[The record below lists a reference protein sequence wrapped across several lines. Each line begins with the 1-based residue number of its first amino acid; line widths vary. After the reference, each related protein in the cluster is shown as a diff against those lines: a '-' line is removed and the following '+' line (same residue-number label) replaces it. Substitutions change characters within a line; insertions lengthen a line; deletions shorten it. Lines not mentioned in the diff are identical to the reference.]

1 MLVLGIG
8 NVIYADEG
16 IGVHFVRALAQ
27 NYKFYP
33 KTAARNSKAGE
44 NLTARNFMQNSV
56 QVSAIQ
62 NSTSQ
67 NSIERDSLQNF
78 ADKNFTQNFTERDF
92 DQNSAS
98 ENFISEQNAVAVNSL
113 RNSKVANLDRNSTSE
128 HSAKQNSASNFT
140 SQNSLINSAAQGSIN
155 ADLIAENPAAPSSSA
170 DQIRFIDGGTLASF
184 LMPTMAE
191 FDEILL
197 VDCIDAEGA
206 KGGEVYF
213 FDYDAM
219 PKQISWSGSAHEV
232 EMLQTLQMMD
242 LCGDLPHVKI
252 LAVVPKRIEEA
263 SFKLSSVILESS
275 KIMEKTAL
283 KYLSDLGFAHEKIAD
298 LSAQDIADRFAKRGR
313 DDSSI

>member
-33 KTAARNSKAGE
+33 KAAALNFTAGE
-44 NLTARNFMQNSV
+44 DIAAQNFMQNSA
-56 QVSAIQ
+56 QTSAIQ

-67 NSIERDSLQNF
+67 NSIKCDSLQNF
-78 ADKNFTQNFTERDF
+78 ADKNSIFKQNFAT
-92 DQNSAS
+92 
-98 ENFISEQNAVAVNSL
+98 
-113 RNSKVANLDRNSTSE
+113 ANLDRNSTSE
-128 HSAKQNSASNFT
+128 HSAKQDSASNFT
-140 SQNSLINSAAQGSIN
+140 SQNSVINSAAQSSIN
-155 ADLIAENPAAPSSSA
+155 ADLVAKNPAATSNSA

-252 LAVVPKRIEEA
+252 LAVVPQRIEEA

-283 KYLSDLGFAHEKIAD
+283 KYLSDLGFAYEKIAD
-298 LSAQDIADRFAKRGR
+298 LSAQDIADRFAKKGR

>member
-33 KTAARNSKAGE
+33 KTAVRNFMAGE
-44 NLTARNFMQNSV
+44 NLTAQNFMQNSA

-67 NSIERDSLQNF
+67 NSIERDLLQNF
-78 ADKNFTQNFTERDF
+78 ADENSISER
-92 DQNSAS
+92 NSA
-98 ENFISEQNAVAVNSL
+98 AVNSL
-113 RNSKVANLDRNSTSE
+113 RNSKATNLDRNFAAQN
-128 HSAKQNSASNFT
+128 SAKQNSASNFT
-140 SQNSLINSAAQGSIN
+140 LQNSVINSVAQSSTN
-155 ADLIAENPAAPSSSA
+155 ADFIAVNSAVPSSSA

-197 VDCIDAEGA
+197 VDCIDADGA

-252 LAVVPKRIEEA
+252 LAVVPRRIEEA
-263 SFKLSSVILESS
+263 SFKLSSVTLESS

-283 KYLSDLGFAHEKIAD
+283 KHLSDLGFAHEKIAD

>member
-1 MLVLGIG
+1 MRVLVLGIG

-33 KTAARNSKAGE
+33 KAAARNSMASE
-44 NLTARNFMQNSV
+44 DFAAQNFMQNSA

-67 NSIERDSLQNF
+67 NSIERNSLQNF
-78 ADKNFTQNFTERDF
+78 ADENSIFKQNFAT
-92 DQNSAS
+92 
-98 ENFISEQNAVAVNSL
+98 
-113 RNSKVANLDRNSTSE
+113 ANLDRNSTSE
-128 HSAKQNSASNFT
+128 NSAKQNFASNST
-140 SQNSLINSAAQGSIN
+140 SQNSAINSAAQSSIN
-155 ADLIAENPAAPSSSA
+155 ANLVAKNLAVPSDSA
-170 DQIRFIDGGTLASF
+170 DQISFIDGGTLASF

-197 VDCIDAEGA
+197 VDCINADGA

-213 FDYDAM
+213 FDYNAM

-252 LAVVPKRIEEA
+252 LAVVPQRIEEA

>member
-33 KTAARNSKAGE
+33 KATARNSMAGE
-44 NLTARNFMQNSV
+44 DLTVHNFMQNSV

-67 NSIERDSLQNF
+67 NSIERNSLQNF
-78 ADKNFTQNFTERDF
+78 ADENSIFKQNF
-92 DQNSAS
+92 A
-98 ENFISEQNAVAVNSL
+98 AVNL
-113 RNSKVANLDRNSTSE
+113 NRNSTSE
-128 HSAKQNSASNFT
+128 HSAKQDSASNFT
-140 SQNSLINSAAQGSIN
+140 LQNSIINSAAQSSIN
-155 ADLIAENPAAPSSSA
+155 SDFVAANSAAPSNSSA
-170 DQIRFIDGGTLASF
+170 QIRFIDGGTLASF

-197 VDCIDAEGA
+197 VDCIDADGA

-252 LAVVPKRIEEA
+252 LAVVPRRIEEA

>member
-33 KTAARNSKAGE
+33 KASARNSMAGE
-44 NLTARNFMQNSV
+44 NLTAQNFMQNSA

-78 ADKNFTQNFTERDF
+78 ADENSIFKQNFAT
-92 DQNSAS
+92 
-98 ENFISEQNAVAVNSL
+98 VNL
-113 RNSKVANLDRNSTSE
+113 NRNSTSE
-128 HSAKQNSASNFT
+128 NSAKQDSASNFT
-140 SQNSLINSAAQGSIN
+140 LQNSVINSTAQGSIN
-155 ADLIAENPAAPSSSA
+155 ANLVAENPAAPSRSV

-197 VDCIDAEGA
+197 VDCIDA
-206 KGGEVYF
+206 
-213 FDYDAM
+213 
-219 PKQISWSGSAHEV
+219 
-232 EMLQTLQMMD
+232 
-242 LCGDLPHVKI
+242 
-252 LAVVPKRIEEA
+252 
-263 SFKLSSVILESS
+263 
-275 KIMEKTAL
+275 
-283 KYLSDLGFAHEKIAD
+283 
-298 LSAQDIADRFAKRGR
+298 
-313 DDSSI
+313 

>member
-33 KTAARNSKAGE
+33 KASARNSMAGE
-44 NLTARNFMQNSV
+44 NFAAQNFMQNSV

-62 NSTSQ
+62 NSSLQ
-67 NSIERDSLQNF
+67 NSIECDFSQNSADTNSNSEQNF
-78 ADKNFTQNFTERDF
+78 A
-92 DQNSAS
+92 
-98 ENFISEQNAVAVNSL
+98 AV
-113 RNSKVANLDRNSTSE
+113 NLDRNSTSE
-128 HSAKQNSASNFT
+128 HSAKQNFASNFT
-140 SQNSLINSAAQGSIN
+140 SQNSLINSAAQSSIDSDFVAVN
-155 ADLIAENPAAPSSSA
+155 SAAPSSSA

-197 VDCIDAEGA
+197 VDCIDADGA

-252 LAVVPKRIEEA
+252 LAVVPQRIEEA

>member
-33 KTAARNSKAGE
+33 KAAARNSKAGE
-44 NLTARNFMQNSV
+44 DFAAQNFMQNSV

-62 NSTSQ
+62 NSTLQ
-67 NSIERDSLQNF
+67 NSIECDSLQNS
-78 ADKNFTQNFTERDF
+78 AD
-92 DQNSAS
+92 
-98 ENFISEQNAVAVNSL
+98 ENFISEQNFAAVNYL
-113 RNSKVANLDRNSTSE
+113 RNSKAENLDRNFAAQN
-128 HSAKQNSASNFT
+128 SAEQNSASNFT
-140 SQNSLINSAAQGSIN
+140 SQKSFINSAAQSSIN
-155 ADLIAENPAAPSSSA
+155 ADFVAVNSSAPSSSA

-252 LAVVPKRIEEA
+252 LAVVPQRIEEA

-275 KIMEKTAL
+275 KTMEKTAL

>member
-33 KTAARNSKAGE
+33 KATARNSMAGD
-44 NLTARNFMQNSV
+44 NFAARNFM
-56 QVSAIQ
+56 Q

-67 NSIERDSLQNF
+67 NSIECDSS
-78 ADKNFTQNFTERDF
+78 
-92 DQNSAS
+92 QNSAG
-98 ENFISEQNAVAVNSL
+98 ENSISEQNFAA
-113 RNSKVANLDRNSTSE
+113 ANLDRNSTSE
-128 HSAKQNSASNFT
+128 HSTKQNSALNST
-140 SQNSLINSAAQGSIN
+140 SQNSVINSAAQSSIN
-155 ADLIAENPAAPSSSA
+155 ADPVAENSAAPGRSA
-170 DQIRFIDGGTLASF
+170 DQVRFIDGGTLASF

-197 VDCIDAEGA
+197 VDCIDADGA

-242 LCGDLPHVKI
+242 LCSDLPHVKI
-252 LAVVPKRIEEA
+252 LAVVPRRIEEA

-275 KIMEKTAL
+275 KTMEKTAL

>member
-33 KTAARNSKAGE
+33 KTAARNSMAGE
-44 NLTARNFMQNSV
+44 NFAAQNFMQNS
-56 QVSAIQ
+56 
-62 NSTSQ
+62 T
-67 NSIERDSLQNF
+67 ERDSS
-78 ADKNFTQNFTERDF
+78 
-92 DQNSAS
+92 QNSAS
-98 ENFISEQNAVAVNSL
+98 ENSNSEQNFAAVNSL
-113 RNSKVANLDRNSTSE
+113 RNSTAVNLDRNSAAQIST
-128 HSAKQNSASNFT
+128 AQNFASNFT
-140 SQNSLINSAAQGSIN
+140 LQNLAINSAAQSSIN
-155 ADLIAENPAAPSSSA
+155 ADFIAENPAASSNSA

-191 FDEILL
+191 FNEILL
-197 VDCIDAEGA
+197 VDCIDAESA

-252 LAVVPKRIEEA
+252 LAVVPRRIEEA
-263 SFKLSSVILESS
+263 SFKLSSAILESS
-275 KIMEKTAL
+275 KTMEKTAL

>member
-33 KTAARNSKAGE
+33 KAATLNFTAGE
-44 NLTARNFMQNSV
+44 DFAAQNFMQNSA

-67 NSIERDSLQNF
+67 NSIERDSLQNS
-78 ADKNFTQNFTERDF
+78 ADENSIFKQNF
-92 DQNSAS
+92 A
-98 ENFISEQNAVAVNSL
+98 AV
-113 RNSKVANLDRNSTSE
+113 KLDRNSTSE
-128 HSAKQNSASNFT
+128 NSAEQNSASNFT
-140 SQNSLINSAAQGSIN
+140 LQNSVINSAAQSSIN
-155 ADLIAENPAAPSSSA
+155 ANLVAENPAAPSDSA
-170 DQIRFIDGGTLASF
+170 DQISFIDGGTLASF

-197 VDCIDAEGA
+197 VDCIDADGA

-219 PKQISWSGSAHEV
+219 PKQINWSGSAHEV

-252 LAVVPKRIEEA
+252 LAVVPQRIEEA

>member
-1 MLVLGIG
+1 LRVLVLGIG

-33 KTAARNSKAGE
+33 KAAARNSMSGE
-44 NLTARNFMQNSV
+44 DFAARNFMQNSA

-67 NSIERDSLQNF
+67 NSIERNSLQNF
-78 ADKNFTQNFTERDF
+78 ADENSIFKQNF
-92 DQNSAS
+92 A
-98 ENFISEQNAVAVNSL
+98 AVNL
-113 RNSKVANLDRNSTSE
+113 NRNSTSE
-128 HSAKQNSASNFT
+128 HSAKQDSASNFT
-140 SQNSLINSAAQGSIN
+140 LQNSIINSAAQSSIN
-155 ADLIAENPAAPSSSA
+155 SDFVAANSAAPSNSSA
-170 DQIRFIDGGTLASF
+170 QIRFIDGGTLASF

-197 VDCIDAEGA
+197 VDCIDADGA
-206 KGGEVYF
+206 EGGEVYF
-213 FDYDAM
+213 FDYEAM

-252 LAVVPKRIEEA
+252 LAVVPRRIEEA

>member
-1 MLVLGIG
+1 MRVLVLGIG

-33 KTAARNSKAGE
+33 KTAARNSMAGE
-44 NLTARNFMQNSV
+44 NFAARNSTK
-56 QVSAIQ
+56 
-62 NSTSQ
+62 NST
-67 NSIERDSLQNF
+67 ERDSS
-78 ADKNFTQNFTERDF
+78 
-92 DQNSAS
+92 QNSAS
-98 ENFISEQNAVAVNSL
+98 ENSNSEQNSAAVNSL
-113 RNSKVANLDRNSTSE
+113 RNSTAVNLDRNSTPE
-128 HSAKQNSASNFT
+128 HSAKQNCASNFT
-140 SQNSLINSAAQGSIN
+140 SQNSVINSAAQNSIDTDFVAVN
-155 ADLIAENPAAPSSSA
+155 SAAPSSST

-197 VDCIDAEGA
+197 VDCIDADGA
-206 KGGEVYF
+206 EGGEVYF

-252 LAVVPKRIEEA
+252 LAVVPRRIEEA
-263 SFKLSSVILESS
+263 SFKLSSVILKSS

-283 KYLSDLGFAHEKIAD
+283 QYLSDLGFAHEKIAD

>member
-33 KTAARNSKAGE
+33 KAAARNSIAGE
-44 NLTARNFMQNSV
+44 NFAAQNFMQNSV

-67 NSIERDSLQNF
+67 NSIERDPL
-78 ADKNFTQNFTERDF
+78 
-92 DQNSAS
+92 QNSAN
-98 ENFISEQNAVAVNSL
+98 ENSISEQNFAAV
-113 RNSKVANLDRNSTSE
+113 NLDRNSTSE
-128 HSAKQNSASNFT
+128 HSAKQDSASNFT
-140 SQNSLINSAAQGSIN
+140 LQNLAINSAAQSSI
-155 ADLIAENPAAPSSSA
+155 DSDFIAVNSAAPSSSA

-197 VDCIDAEGA
+197 VDCIDADGA

-252 LAVVPKRIEEA
+252 LAVVPRRIKEA

>member
-33 KTAARNSKAGE
+33 KASARNSLAGE
-44 NLTARNFMQNSV
+44 NFAAQNF
-56 QVSAIQ
+56 IQ

-67 NSIERDSLQNF
+67 NS
-78 ADKNFTQNFTERDF
+78 TERDF
-92 DQNSAS
+92 DQNSAD
-98 ENFISEQNAVAVNSL
+98 ENFISDQNFAAV
-113 RNSKVANLDRNSTSE
+113 NLDRNSTPE
-128 HSAKQNSASNFT
+128 HSAKQNFASNFT
-140 SQNSLINSAAQGSIN
+140 LQNSVINSAAQSSI
-155 ADLIAENPAAPSSSA
+155 DSDFIAVNSAAPSSSA

-252 LAVVPKRIEEA
+252 LAVVPQRIEEA

-275 KIMEKTAL
+275 KTMEKTAL
-283 KYLSDLGFAHEKIAD
+283 KYLLDLGFAHEKIAD

>member
-1 MLVLGIG
+1 MRVLVLGIG

-33 KTAARNSKAGE
+33 KAAARNSMAGE
-44 NLTARNFMQNSV
+44 DFAVQNFMQNSA

-67 NSIERDSLQNF
+67 NSIERDSLQNS
-78 ADKNFTQNFTERDF
+78 ADENSIFEQNFATVNTANLNRNSTA
-92 DQNSAS
+92 QNSA
-98 ENFISEQNAVAVNSL
+98 E
-113 RNSKVANLDRNSTSE
+113 
-128 HSAKQNSASNFT
+128 QNSASNST
-140 SQNSLINSAAQGSIN
+140 SQNSIINSVAQSSIN
-155 ADLIAENPAAPSSSA
+155 TDFIAVNSAAPSSSA

-197 VDCIDAEGA
+197 VDCIDADGA

-252 LAVVPKRIEEA
+252 LAVVPRRIEEA

-275 KIMEKTAL
+275 KTMEKTAL

-313 DDSSI
+313 DDSNI

>member
-1 MLVLGIG
+1 M
-8 NVIYADEG
+8 
-16 IGVHFVRALAQ
+16 
-27 NYKFYP
+27 
-33 KTAARNSKAGE
+33 AGE
-44 NLTARNFMQNSV
+44 
-56 QVSAIQ
+56 
-62 NSTSQ
+62 
-67 NSIERDSLQNF
+67 DF
-78 ADKNFTQNFTERDF
+78 AAQNFTQNSIKHDSE
-92 DQNSAS
+92 QNSAN
-98 ENFISEQNAVAVNSL
+98 ENSISEQNFAAVNSL
-113 RNSKVANLDRNSTSE
+113 RNSTAVNLDRNSAAQIST
-128 HSAKQNSASNFT
+128 AQNSASNST
-140 SQNSLINSAAQGSIN
+140 SQNSLINSAAQSSIN
-155 ADLIAENPAAPSSSA
+155 ADFVAENPAAPSRSA

-252 LAVVPKRIEEA
+252 LAVVPQRIKEA
-263 SFKLSSVILESS
+263 TFKLSSVILESS
-275 KIMEKTAL
+275 KTMEKTAL

>member
-33 KTAARNSKAGE
+33 KTAARNSMTGE
-44 NLTARNFMQNSV
+44 DFAAQNFMQNSA

-78 ADKNFTQNFTERDF
+78 ADKNSIFKQNFAT
-92 DQNSAS
+92 
-98 ENFISEQNAVAVNSL
+98 V
-113 RNSKVANLDRNSTSE
+113 NLDRNSTSE
-128 HSAKQNSASNFT
+128 HSAKQNFASNFT
-140 SQNSLINSAAQGSIN
+140 SQNSVINSAAQSSIN
-155 ADLIAENPAAPSSSA
+155 ADPVAENSAATSNSA

-197 VDCIDAEGA
+197 VDCIDADGA

-252 LAVVPKRIEEA
+252 LAVVPQRIEEA

-275 KIMEKTAL
+275 KTMKKTAL

-298 LSAQDIADRFAKRGR
+298 LSAQDIADRFAKKGR

>member
-33 KTAARNSKAGE
+33 KTAVRNFMAGE
-44 NLTARNFMQNSV
+44 NLTAQNFMQNSA

-67 NSIERDSLQNF
+67 NSIERDPLQNF
-78 ADKNFTQNFTERDF
+78 AD
-92 DQNSAS
+92 
-98 ENFISEQNAVAVNSL
+98 ENFISEQNFAAV
-113 RNSKVANLDRNSTSE
+113 NLDRNSTPE
-128 HSAKQNSASNFT
+128 HSAKQNFASN
-140 SQNSLINSAAQGSIN
+140 SALQNSIINSAAQSSIN
-155 ADLIAENPAAPSSSA
+155 ADLIAENSAAPSSSA

-197 VDCIDAEGA
+197 VDCIDADGA

-252 LAVVPKRIEEA
+252 LAVVPRRIEEA

>member
-33 KTAARNSKAGE
+33 KASARNSMAGE
-44 NLTARNFMQNSV
+44 NLTAQNFMQNSA

-62 NSTSQ
+62 NFTSQ
-67 NSIERDSLQNF
+67 NSTEHDSS
-78 ADKNFTQNFTERDF
+78 
-92 DQNSAS
+92 QNSAS
-98 ENFISEQNAVAVNSL
+98 ENFISEQNAAAVNSL
-113 RNSKVANLDRNSTSE
+113 RNSKAANLDRNFTAQN
-128 HSAKQNSASNFT
+128 SAAQNSASNFT
-140 SQNSLINSAAQGSIN
+140 SQNSVINSAAQSYIN
-155 ADLIAENPAAPSSSA
+155 ADFIAENSAAPSSSA

-197 VDCIDAEGA
+197 VDCIDADGA

-252 LAVVPKRIEEA
+252 LAVVPQRIEEA

-275 KIMEKTAL
+275 KTMEKTAL
-283 KYLSDLGFAHEKIAD
+283 KYLSDLGFAYEKIAD

>member
-1 MLVLGIG
+1 MRVLVLGIG

-33 KTAARNSKAGE
+33 KTAARNSMAGE
-44 NLTARNFMQNSV
+44 DFAAQNFMQNSA

-78 ADKNFTQNFTERDF
+78 AGENSIFEQNFAT
-92 DQNSAS
+92 
-98 ENFISEQNAVAVNSL
+98 V
-113 RNSKVANLDRNSTSE
+113 NLDRNSTSE
-128 HSAKQNSASNFT
+128 HSAKQDSASNFT
-140 SQNSLINSAAQGSIN
+140 SQNSVINSAAQSSIN
-155 ADLIAENPAAPSSSA
+155 ANLVAKNSAAPSNSA
-170 DQIRFIDGGTLASF
+170 DLIRFIDGGTLASF

-197 VDCIDAEGA
+197 VDCIDADGA

-252 LAVVPKRIEEA
+252 LAVVPQRIEEA
-263 SFKLSSVILESS
+263 SFKLSSVILQSS
-275 KIMEKTAL
+275 KTMEKTAL

>member
-33 KTAARNSKAGE
+33 KTAARNSMAGE
-44 NLTARNFMQNSV
+44 DFAAQNFMQNSA

-67 NSIERDSLQNF
+67 NS
-78 ADKNFTQNFTERDF
+78 TERDPL
-92 DQNSAS
+92 QNSAN
-98 ENFISEQNAVAVNSL
+98 ENFISERNSAAVNSL
-113 RNSKVANLDRNSTSE
+113 RNSTAVNLDRNSAAQIST
-128 HSAKQNSASNFT
+128 AQNFALNST
-140 SQNSLINSAAQGSIN
+140 SQNSIINSAAQSSIN
-155 ADLIAENPAAPSSSA
+155 ADFIAVNSATPSSST

-197 VDCIDAEGA
+197 VDCIDADGA

-213 FDYDAM
+213 FDYEAM
-219 PKQISWSGSAHEV
+219 PKQISWSGSVHEV

-252 LAVVPKRIEEA
+252 LAVVPRRIEEA

-283 KYLSDLGFAHEKIAD
+283 KYLSDLGFAHEKIAN

-313 DDSSI
+313 DDNSI

>member
-33 KTAARNSKAGE
+33 KAAARNSMVGE
-44 NLTARNFMQNSV
+44 DFAAQNFMQNSA

-78 ADKNFTQNFTERDF
+78 ADENSIFKQNFAT
-92 DQNSAS
+92 
-98 ENFISEQNAVAVNSL
+98 V
-113 RNSKVANLDRNSTSE
+113 NLDRNSTSE
-128 HSAKQNSASNFT
+128 NSAEQNSASNST
-140 SQNSLINSAAQGSIN
+140 SQNSVINSAAQSSIN
-155 ADLIAENPAAPSSSA
+155 ADLIAENSAAPSNSA

-197 VDCIDAEGA
+197 VDCIDADGA

-252 LAVVPKRIEEA
+252 LAVVPRRIEEA

-283 KYLSDLGFAHEKIAD
+283 KHLSDLGFAHEKIAD

>member
-33 KTAARNSKAGE
+33 KAAARNSIAGE
-44 NLTARNFMQNSV
+44 NFA
-56 QVSAIQ
+56 AQ
-62 NSTSQ
+62 NSTQNSTERDSSQ
-67 NSIERDSLQNF
+67 NSTG
-78 ADKNFTQNFTERDF
+78 K
-92 DQNSAS
+92 
-98 ENFISEQNAVAVNSL
+98 NFISERNSAAINSLQNSKAVN
-113 RNSKVANLDRNSTSE
+113 LDQNF
-128 HSAKQNSASNFT
+128 AAQNSAEQNFASNFT
-140 SQNSLINSAAQGSIN
+140 SQNSVINSAAQSSIN
-155 ADLIAENPAAPSSSA
+155 SDFIAVNSAAPSSSA

-184 LMPTMAE
+184 LIPTMAE

-197 VDCIDAEGA
+197 VDCIDADGA

-213 FDYDAM
+213 FDYEAM

-252 LAVVPKRIEEA
+252 LAVVPRRIEEA

-275 KIMEKTAL
+275 KTMEKTAL
-283 KYLSDLGFAHEKIAD
+283 KHLSDLGFAHEKIAD

>member
-33 KTAARNSKAGE
+33 KTAARNSMAGE
-44 NLTARNFMQNSV
+44 NFAAQNFM
-56 QVSAIQ
+56 
-62 NSTSQ
+62 
-67 NSIERDSLQNF
+67 
-78 ADKNFTQNFTERDF
+78 QNFTERGSS
-92 DQNSAS
+92 QNSAN
-98 ENFISEQNAVAVNSL
+98 ENFISEQNFAAV
-113 RNSKVANLDRNSTSE
+113 NLDRNSTPE
-128 HSAKQNSASNFT
+128 HSAKQNFASNFT
-140 SQNSLINSAAQGSIN
+140 LQNSVINFAAQSSI
-155 ADLIAENPAAPSSSA
+155 DSDFIAVNSAAPSSSA

-197 VDCIDAEGA
+197 VDCIDADGA

-252 LAVVPKRIEEA
+252 LAVVPRRIKEA
-263 SFKLSSVILESS
+263 SFKLSSVILQSS

>member
-33 KTAARNSKAGE
+33 KASARNSMAGE
-44 NLTARNFMQNSV
+44 DFAVQNSTQNSA

-67 NSIERDSLQNF
+67 NSIERNSLQNF
-78 ADKNFTQNFTERDF
+78 AGE
-92 DQNSAS
+92 NS
-98 ENFISEQNAVAVNSL
+98 ISEQNFVAANTV
-113 RNSKVANLDRNSTSE
+113 NLDRNSTSE
-128 HSAKQNSASNFT
+128 HSAKQDSTLNST
-140 SQNSLINSAAQGSIN
+140 SQNSIINFVAQSSIN
-155 ADLIAENPAAPSSSA
+155 ANLIAENSAAPSSSA

-252 LAVVPKRIEEA
+252 LAVVPQRIEEA
-263 SFKLSSVILESS
+263 SFKLSYVILESS
-275 KIMEKTAL
+275 KTMEKTAL

>member
-33 KTAARNSKAGE
+33 KTAARNSMAGE
-44 NLTARNFMQNSV
+44 NFAARNFMQNSA

-62 NSTSQ
+62 NSTLQNSTERDSSQ
-67 NSIERDSLQNF
+67 NSANENSISER
-78 ADKNFTQNFTERDF
+78 
-92 DQNSAS
+92 NSA
-98 ENFISEQNAVAVNSL
+98 AV
-113 RNSKVANLDRNSTSE
+113 NLDRNSTLE

-140 SQNSLINSAAQGSIN
+140 SQNSLINSAAQSSIN
-155 ADLIAENPAAPSSSA
+155 SDFVAVNSAAPSSSA

-252 LAVVPKRIEEA
+252 LAVVPRRIEEA

-313 DDSSI
+313 DDSII

>member
-33 KTAARNSKAGE
+33 KAAARNSMAGE
-44 NLTARNFMQNSV
+44 DFAAQNFMQNSA

-67 NSIERDSLQNF
+67 NSIERNSLQNF
-78 ADKNFTQNFTERDF
+78 AD
-92 DQNSAS
+92 
-98 ENFISEQNAVAVNSL
+98 ENFIFKQNFAAVNL
-113 RNSKVANLDRNSTSE
+113 NRNSTSE
-128 HSAKQNSASNFT
+128 NSAEQNSASNST
-140 SQNSLINSAAQGSIN
+140 SQNSVINSAAQSSIN
-155 ADLIAENPAAPSSSA
+155 ADLIAENPAAPRQSA
-170 DQIRFIDGGTLASF
+170 DQICFIDGGTLASF

-252 LAVVPKRIEEA
+252 LAVVPRRIEEA

-275 KIMEKTAL
+275 KTMEKTAL

-298 LSAQDIADRFAKRGR
+298 LSAQDIADRFAKKGR

>member
-33 KTAARNSKAGE
+33 KAAARNYIAGE
-44 NLTARNFMQNSV
+44 NFAARNFMQNSA

-67 NSIERDSLQNF
+67 NSIERDSLRNSMDENFIFKQNF
-78 ADKNFTQNFTERDF
+78 A
-92 DQNSAS
+92 
-98 ENFISEQNAVAVNSL
+98 AV
-113 RNSKVANLDRNSTSE
+113 NLDRDSTSE

-140 SQNSLINSAAQGSIN
+140 SQNSLINSSAQSSIN
-155 ADLIAENPAAPSSSA
+155 ADFVAVNSAAPSNSA

-184 LMPTMAE
+184 LMPTIAE

-197 VDCIDAEGA
+197 VDCIDADGVE
-206 KGGEVYF
+206 GGEVYF

-252 LAVVPKRIEEA
+252 LAVVPQRIEEA

-283 KYLSDLGFAHEKIAD
+283 QYLSDLGFAHEKIAD

>member
-33 KTAARNSKAGE
+33 KTAARNSMAGE
-44 NLTARNFMQNSV
+44 NLTGQNFMQNSA

-67 NSIERDSLQNF
+67 NSIERDSLQN
-78 ADKNFTQNFTERDF
+78 
-92 DQNSAS
+92 SAN
-98 ENFISEQNAVAVNSL
+98 ENFISEQNFAAV
-113 RNSKVANLDRNSTSE
+113 NLDRNSTPE
-128 HSAKQNSASNFT
+128 HYAKQNFASN
-140 SQNSLINSAAQGSIN
+140 SALQNSVAQSSINADFIAINSAA
-155 ADLIAENPAAPSSSA
+155 PSPSA

-184 LMPTMAE
+184 LMPTIAE

-197 VDCIDAEGA
+197 VDCIDADGA

-242 LCGDLPHVKI
+242 RCGDLPHVKI
-252 LAVVPKRIEEA
+252 LAVVPRRIEEA
-263 SFKLSSVILESS
+263 SFKLSSVILKSS
-275 KIMEKTAL
+275 KTMEKTAL

>member
-33 KTAARNSKAGE
+33 KTAARNSMSGE
-44 NLTARNFMQNSV
+44 NFAARNFMQNF
-56 QVSAIQ
+56 
-62 NSTSQ
+62 T
-67 NSIERDSLQNF
+67 ERDPLQNF
-78 ADKNFTQNFTERDF
+78 AD
-92 DQNSAS
+92 
-98 ENFISEQNAVAVNSL
+98 ENFISEQNFAAVNL
-113 RNSKVANLDRNSTSE
+113 NRNSTSE
-128 HSAKQNSASNFT
+128 NSAKQDSASNFT
-140 SQNSLINSAAQGSIN
+140 SQNSVINSVAQSSIN
-155 ADLIAENPAAPSSSA
+155 SDFIAVNSAAPSSSA

-197 VDCIDAEGA
+197 VDCIDADGA

-252 LAVVPKRIEEA
+252 LAVVPRRIEEA

>member
-33 KTAARNSKAGE
+33 KASARNSMAGE
-44 NLTARNFMQNSV
+44 DFAVQNFMQNSA
-56 QVSAIQ
+56 QASAIQ

-67 NSIERDSLQNF
+67 NSIKRNSLQNF
-78 ADKNFTQNFTERDF
+78 ADKNSIFKQNFAT
-92 DQNSAS
+92 
-98 ENFISEQNAVAVNSL
+98 V
-113 RNSKVANLDRNSTSE
+113 NLDRNSTSE
-128 HSAKQNSASNFT
+128 HSAKQNFASNFT
-140 SQNSLINSAAQGSIN
+140 SQNSVINSAAQSSIN
-155 ADLIAENPAAPSSSA
+155 ADPVAENSAATSNSA

-197 VDCIDAEGA
+197 VDCIDADGA

-252 LAVVPKRIEEA
+252 LAVVPQRIEEA
-263 SFKLSSVILESS
+263 SFKLSSVILQSS

-298 LSAQDIADRFAKRGR
+298 LSAQDIADRFAKKGR

>member
-33 KTAARNSKAGE
+33 KAAARNSMEGE
-44 NLTARNFMQNSV
+44 DFAVQNFMQNSA

-78 ADKNFTQNFTERDF
+78 ADENSIFKQNFAT
-92 DQNSAS
+92 
-98 ENFISEQNAVAVNSL
+98 V
-113 RNSKVANLDRNSTSE
+113 NLDRNSTSE
-128 HSAKQNSASNFT
+128 NSAKQNSASNFT
-140 SQNSLINSAAQGSIN
+140 SQNLAINSAAQSSIN
-155 ADLIAENPAAPSSSA
+155 ADLIAENSAAPSNSA

-197 VDCIDAEGA
+197 VDCIDADGA

-252 LAVVPKRIEEA
+252 LAVVPQRIEEA

-283 KYLSDLGFAHEKIAD
+283 KYLLDLGFAHEKIAD
-298 LSAQDIADRFAKRGR
+298 LSAQDIADRFAKKGR

>member
-33 KTAARNSKAGE
+33 KASARNSMAGE
-44 NLTARNFMQNSV
+44 NFAAQNFMQNSA

-62 NSTSQ
+62 NPTSQ
-67 NSIERDSLQNF
+67 NPIERDSLQNF
-78 ADKNFTQNFTERDF
+78 ADENSILKQNFAT
-92 DQNSAS
+92 
-98 ENFISEQNAVAVNSL
+98 VNI
-113 RNSKVANLDRNSTSE
+113 ANLDRNSTSE
-128 HSAKQNSASNFT
+128 HSAEQNSASNFT
-140 SQNSLINSAAQGSIN
+140 SQNSLINSVAQSSIDSDFVAVN
-155 ADLIAENPAAPSSSA
+155 SAAPSSSA

-197 VDCIDAEGA
+197 VDCIDADGA

-252 LAVVPKRIEEA
+252 LAVVPQRIEEA

-298 LSAQDIADRFAKRGR
+298 LSAQDIADRFAKKGR

>member
-33 KTAARNSKAGE
+33 KTAARNSMAGE
-44 NLTARNFMQNSV
+44 NLTAQNFMQNSA

-67 NSIERDSLQNF
+67 NSIECDSLQNSTG
-78 ADKNFTQNFTERDF
+78 K
-92 DQNSAS
+92 
-98 ENFISEQNAVAVNSL
+98 NFISEQNFAAV
-113 RNSKVANLDRNSTSE
+113 NLDRNSTSE
-128 HSAKQNSASNFT
+128 HSAKQNYASNFT
-140 SQNSLINSAAQGSIN
+140 LQNSVINSAAQSSIN
-155 ADLIAENPAAPSSSA
+155 ADFIAVNSAAPSSSA

-197 VDCIDAEGA
+197 VDCIDADGA

-252 LAVVPKRIEEA
+252 LAVVPQRIEEA

-283 KYLSDLGFAHEKIAD
+283 KHLSDLGFAHEKIAD
-298 LSAQDIADRFAKRGR
+298 LSAQDIADRFAKKGR

>member
-33 KTAARNSKAGE
+33 KAAARNSMAGE
-44 NLTARNFMQNSV
+44 DIAAQNFMQNSA

-67 NSIERDSLQNF
+67 NSIERNYLQNF
-78 ADKNFTQNFTERDF
+78 ADENSIFKQNFAT
-92 DQNSAS
+92 
-98 ENFISEQNAVAVNSL
+98 
-113 RNSKVANLDRNSTSE
+113 ANLDRNSTSE
-128 HSAKQNSASNFT
+128 HSAKQDSASNFT
-140 SQNSLINSAAQGSIN
+140 SQNSLINSVAQSSIN
-155 ADLIAENPAAPSSSA
+155 ADFIAVNSAAPSSSA

-252 LAVVPKRIEEA
+252 LAVVPQRIEEA

>member
-33 KTAARNSKAGE
+33 KTAARNSMAGE
-44 NLTARNFMQNSV
+44 DFAAQNFMQNSA

-67 NSIERDSLQNF
+67 NSIERDPLQNF
-78 ADKNFTQNFTERDF
+78 AD
-92 DQNSAS
+92 
-98 ENFISEQNAVAVNSL
+98 ENFISEQNFAAV
-113 RNSKVANLDRNSTSE
+113 NLDRNSTPE
-128 HSAKQNSASNFT
+128 HSAKQNFASN
-140 SQNSLINSAAQGSIN
+140 SALQNSIINSAAQSSIN
-155 ADLIAENPAAPSSSA
+155 ADLIAENSAAPSSSA

-197 VDCIDAEGA
+197 VDCIDADGA

-252 LAVVPKRIEEA
+252 LAVVPQRIEEA
-263 SFKLSSVILESS
+263 SFKLSSVILQSS
-275 KIMEKTAL
+275 KTMEKTAL

>member
-33 KTAARNSKAGE
+33 KTAARNSMAGE
-44 NLTARNFMQNSV
+44 NFAAQNFM
-56 QVSAIQ
+56 
-62 NSTSQ
+62 
-67 NSIERDSLQNF
+67 
-78 ADKNFTQNFTERDF
+78 QNFTERGSS
-92 DQNSAS
+92 QNSAN
-98 ENFISEQNAVAVNSL
+98 ENFISEQNFAAV
-113 RNSKVANLDRNSTSE
+113 NLDRNSTPE
-128 HSAKQNSASNFT
+128 HSAKQNFASNFT
-140 SQNSLINSAAQGSIN
+140 LQNSVINFAAQSSI
-155 ADLIAENPAAPSSSA
+155 DSDFIAVNSAAPSSSA

-252 LAVVPKRIEEA
+252 LAVVPRRIKEA
-263 SFKLSSVILESS
+263 SFKLSSVILQSS

>member
-33 KTAARNSKAGE
+33 KAAARNSMVGE
-44 NLTARNFMQNSV
+44 DFAAQNFMQNSA

-67 NSIERDSLQNF
+67 NSANE
-78 ADKNFTQNFTERDF
+78 
-92 DQNSAS
+92 NS
-98 ENFISEQNAVAVNSL
+98 ISEQNFAAV
-113 RNSKVANLDRNSTSE
+113 NLDRNSTSE

-140 SQNSLINSAAQGSIN
+140 SQNSVINSAAQSSIN
-155 ADLIAENPAAPSSSA
+155 SDFVAVNSAAPSSSA

-184 LMPTMAE
+184 LMPTIAE

-197 VDCIDAEGA
+197 VDCIDADGA

-252 LAVVPKRIEEA
+252 LAVVPRRIEEA

-283 KYLSDLGFAHEKIAD
+283 KHLSDLGFAHEKIAD

>member
-33 KTAARNSKAGE
+33 KATARNSMAGE
-44 NLTARNFMQNSV
+44 DFAAQNFMQNSA

-67 NSIERDSLQNF
+67 NSIKRDFLQNF
-78 ADKNFTQNFTERDF
+78 ADENSIFEQNFTT
-92 DQNSAS
+92 
-98 ENFISEQNAVAVNSL
+98 
-113 RNSKVANLDRNSTSE
+113 ANLDRNSTSE
-128 HSAKQNSASNFT
+128 NSAKQDSALNST
-140 SQNSLINSAAQGSIN
+140 SQNSVINSAAQGSIN
-155 ADLIAENPAAPSSSA
+155 ANLVAENPAAPSNSA

-197 VDCIDAEGA
+197 VDCIDADGA

-252 LAVVPKRIEEA
+252 LAVVPQRIEEA
-263 SFKLSSVILESS
+263 SFKLSSAILESS

-283 KYLSDLGFAHEKIAD
+283 KYLSNLGFAHEKIAD